1 MKLKLK
7 CFVDGWI
14 YLKEATK
21 YEKTAF
27 LWFKFK
33 TNKNYNDEN
42 TQNMGNKNH
51 QMEWFKRKQQI
62 NKTKQKTPDNAL
74 KTIL

>member
-1 MKLKLK
+1 MK
-7 CFVDGWI
+7 
-14 YLKEATK
+14 
-21 YEKTAF
+21 KTAF